1 VVEAGTSIIRFM
13 QISSLLMGFSLV
25 TVCVCQAVGHA
36 AGALVLSR
44 YDEKKILDLIT
55 DIPGLEGEVLTR
67 RYVHRE
73 NWEEIC
79 EGIHYSWTGVFRIHD
94 RALRMVQDRLD
105 QGDTFDS

>member
-1 VVEAGTSIIRFM
+1 MKKDRANIEEKLTVWEKRLVEVSDTR
-13 QISSLLMGFSLV
+13 
-25 TVCVCQAVGHA
+25 
-36 AGALVLSR
+36 
-44 YDEKKILDLIT
+44 KKILDLIT
-55 DIPGLEGEVLTR
+55 EIPGLEGEVLTR

-79 EGIHYSWTGVFRIHD
+79 EGIHFSWTGVFRIHD